1 MTQINFTLD
10 TNQIQELIE
19 NSGANDLAKQ
29 MLTVLFNQLMEK
41 QRDEYIQVDPYSRD
55 DNRKSSRNGYY
66 EREFTTRIG
75 TLNLVTVNS
84 LLRFLIDIKET
95 KRPFSLQFWKCMY
108 KVYRLAKY
116 PRLSRNCAG

>member
-1 MTQINFTLD
+1 M
-10 TNQIQELIE
+10 E

-66 EREFTTRIG
+66 ERE
-75 TLNLVTVNS
+75 
-84 LLRFLIDIKET
+84 
-95 KRPFSLQFWKCMY
+95 
-108 KVYRLAKY
+108 
-116 PRLSRNCAG
+116 

>member
-55 DNRKSSRNGYY
+55 DNRG
-66 EREFTTRIG
+66 
-75 TLNLVTVNS
+75 
-84 LLRFLIDIKET
+84 
-95 KRPFSLQFWKCMY
+95 
-108 KVYRLAKY
+108 
-116 PRLSRNCAG
+116 